1 MGSGSEQLDQEE
13 KYGLQNKN
21 AMCSLLPYM
30 IPKSKKT
37 ELRSFLGTRSNM
49 WCISI
54 EVDLFPGSPTETK
67 GGISLSKGV
76 DLLRTYCTKAFA
88 VAALGTMS
96 TPASNGHSKER

>member
-1 MGSGSEQLDQEE
+1 
-13 KYGLQNKN
+13 
-21 AMCSLLPYM
+21 M

-54 EVDLFPGSPTETK
+54 EVDLIPGSPTETK
-67 GGISLSKGV
+67 GGISLSKGEVGV

-88 VAALGTMS
+88 VAALETMS